1 VLDDRAVEL
10 EQLRARGA
18 VGMRCAAGGRHLLD
32 DLSSPSSPKIH
43 THDETLAFAA
53 CAVET
58 AHADVEFTGGG

>member
-18 VGMRCAAGGRHLLD
+18 VGVRCAAGGRHLLD

-43 THDETLAFAA
+43 MHDETLAFAA
-53 CAVET
+53 CCRD